1 MIENSTPK
9 SMPVPFVIAPIA
21 PRADREVNKRIEHH
35 LDETDRLI
43 TDHRATPTT
52 CPLSILLPVYNERNT
67 IRQIVERVTALPL
80 YKEILIVDDASTDGT
95 AEIVQ
100 QLADLPEVKVLRHER
115 NRGKGAALQTALDA
129 ATGDVV
135 VIQDA
140 DLEYDPADILM
151 LVRPILAH
159 RCDVVYGSRFL
170 APIKD
175 ESSWLHRA
183 GNRLLTRLSNLF
195 TGQQLTDMETCYKA
209 FRRSIVKDIRLKQN
223 RFGIEPELT
232 AKLARRGHRI
242 YEMPVSYNAR
252 GYAEGKKIGPRD
264 AINTLWC
271 IVRYGIAD

>member
-1 MIENSTPK
+1 MIENSTPQ
-9 SMPVPFVIAPIA
+9 STSAPFVIVPIA
-21 PRADREVNKRIEHH
+21 PSANREVNERIERH
-35 LDETDRLI
+35 LDDTDRLI
-43 TDHRATPTT
+43 ADDRMTPAT
-52 CPLSILLPVYNERNT
+52 CPLSIILPVYNERNT
-67 IRQIVERVTALPL
+67 IRQIVERVAALPL

-95 AEIVQ
+95 GEIVE
-100 QLADLPEVKVLRHER
+100 QLADMPEVKVMRHER

-140 DLEYDPADILM
+140 DLEYDPTDIVM
-151 LVRPILAH
+151 LVRPIFAK

-170 APIKD
+170 APINED
-175 ESSWLHRA
+175 TSWLHRA

-195 TGQQLTDMETCYKA
+195 TGQRLTDMETCYKA
-209 FRRSIVKDIRLKQN
+209 FRRSVLKNIQLKQN

-264 AINTLWC
+264 ALNTLWC